1 MDVFTT
7 VMSSQHKELSQ
18 MQSKDNQHQILT
30 GHATKLRSKFLRRRH
45 KQMKTNFLPSSEQE
59 QNKVLERMSPE
70 YKYEDN
76 GNTDGHENHI
86 SSLLDEKTIQSLTS
100 KHLLDSGS
108 QQSTRAMPAL
118 SIMKELKHVGNH
130 PSGQSLEQLNIMLQ
144 NTLPEYQYDRAER
157 GPEFSYD
164 GCVDLDPDCWKYE
177 MHGWCSDSPDLAEK
191 RFNCKKTC
199 HLCLS
204 SAGARSHTRKEM
216 RKM

>member
-1 MDVFTT
+1 MLYTIILPISLLPSVRKHSRFHIYI
-7 VMSSQHKELSQ
+7 VLLELSQ
-18 MQSKDNQHQILT
+18 MQSKVNQHQILT
-30 GHATKLRSKFLRRRH
+30 GHATKLRSKFLRGRH

-76 GNTDGHENHI
+76 ENTDSHENHI

-118 SIMKELKHVGNH
+118 SITKELKHVGNH
-130 PSGQSLEQLNIMLQ
+130 PSSQSLEHLNIMLQ

-157 GPEFSYD
+157 GQYTEIVCFYLFLPSAIFT
-164 GCVDLDPDCWKYE
+164 PD
-177 MHGWCSDSPDLAEK
+177 
-191 RFNCKKTC
+191 
-199 HLCLS
+199 
-204 SAGARSHTRKEM
+204 
-216 RKM
+216 